1 MLHPIKFEIGNL
13 EYFITFLSLPT
24 YLTRNRFCRSSS
36 WADSEWAVT
45 TESCGTKDRR
55 KQRRNQDRTD
65 M

>member
-13 EYFITFLSLPT
+13 EYFITFLSPDLPDQEQV
-24 YLTRNRFCRSSS
+24 LPLIKLGGPSQS
-36 WADSEWAVT
+36 

-55 KQRRNQDRTD
+55 KQRRDQDRTD